1 MTAPRTGDDVERT
14 LVELGQRIVAKRRRG
29 SAFPDDF
36 PAFRAAIEERLRG
49 IERELA
55 ETKQRINALLMV
67 AVGAVVSAVAVR
79 LAELL
84 A

>member
-1 MTAPRTGDDVERT
+1 MTTSQRDEDVERT
-14 LVELGQRIVAKRRRG
+14 LVELGQRIVARRRRG
-29 SAFPDDF
+29 SAFPDEF
-36 PAFRAAIEERLRG
+36 PAFRAAVEERLRG

-67 AVGAVVSAVAVR
+67 AVGAVVSAVGVR

-84 A
+84 S

>member
-1 MTAPRTGDDVERT
+1 MTTSQRDEDVERT
-14 LVELGQRIVAKRRRG
+14 LVELGQRIVARRRG
-29 SAFPDDF
+29 SGFPDEF
-36 PAFRAAIEERLRG
+36 PAFRAAVEERLRG

-67 AVGAVVSAVAVR
+67 AVGAVVSAVGVR

-84 A
+84 S

>member
-1 MTAPRTGDDVERT
+1 MTGPRPDDDMERT
-14 LVELGQRIVAKRRRG
+14 LVELGQRIVARRRRKP
-29 SAFPDDF
+29 AFPDEF
-36 PAFRAAIEERLRG
+36 PAFRAAVEERLRG
-49 IERELA
+49 IERELT